1 MNLEYFEHDI
11 FEMPSAKDLL
21 KYIIKRLNRTNDK
34 IKFLDFHFAQ
44 DFKHLPLEMLTR
56 DDGDSE
62 E

>member
-34 IKFLDFHFAQ
+34 IKFLYFSLFPRLQ
-44 DFKHLPLEMLTR
+44 TSTSR
-56 DDGDSE
+56 DVNS
-62 E
+62 